1 MQRLFARRLR
11 VCTISPS
18 AREASL
24 CTRVFFAP
32 CRRLREA
39 LESSAELACTYPFTL
54 TMYTTRPGRA
64 HTTGVDAPDHNPH
77 PTAGFR
83 STVRTVFGARYMP
96 RCPIKSSFGRS
107 GYSHPSYISSGSR
120 AAVRCAA
127 CDAHAGP
134 WFVVVER
141 RGGFCP
147 FSAHG
152 PTQTRRRRS
161 RLRPLRA
168 CRSFRE

>member
-24 CTRVFFAP
+24 CTRLFFAP

-64 HTTGVDAPDHNPH
+64 HTTGVDAPDDIP
-77 PTAGFR
+77 PPFR
-83 STVRTVFGARYMP
+83 STVYRRFVARYMQIP
-96 RCPIKSSFGRS
+96 DEIEFWTFRLLPPILCIVRLACRG
-107 GYSHPSYISSGSR
+107 
-120 AAVRCAA
+120 AVR
-127 CDAHAGP
+127 G
-134 WFVVVER
+134 V
-141 RGGFCP
+141 
-147 FSAHG
+147 
-152 PTQTRRRRS
+152 RRS
-161 RLRPLRA
+161 RWTVVRGCSERRA
-168 CRSFRE
+168 ASAPSPARTVTQTETLTLAAASRLSGLSFRE

>member
-64 HTTGVDAPDHNPH
+64 HTTGVDAPDDIP
-77 PTAGFR
+77 PPFR
-83 STVRTVFGARYMP
+83 STRVPSIWRAICRYPM
-96 RCPIKSSFGRS
+96 KSSFGRS
-107 GYSHPSYISSGSR
+107 GYSHPSYVSSGSR

-134 WFVVVER
+134 WFVVVASAA
-141 RGGFCP
+141 GGFCP
-147 FSAHG
+147 FSGPHGDADGDAH
-152 PTQTRRRRS
+152 
-161 RLRPLRA
+161 A
-168 CRSFRE
+168 CGRFALVWSLVS

>member
-64 HTTGVDAPDHNPH
+64 HTTGVDAPDDIP
-77 PTAGFR
+77 PPFR
-83 STVRTVFGARYMP
+83 STVYRPDLARYIGICRYPM
-96 RCPIKSSFGRS
+96 KSSFGRS
-107 GYSHPSYISSGSR
+107 GYSHPSYVSSGSR

-141 RGGFCP
+141 RAA
-147 FSAHG
+147 SA
-152 PTQTRRRRS
+152 PSPARTVTQTETLTLAAAS
-161 RLRPLRA
+161 RFA

>member
-64 HTTGVDAPDHNPH
+64 HTTGVDAPDDIP
-77 PTAGFR
+77 PPFR
-83 STVRTVFGARYMP
+83 STVYRRFVARYMQIP
-96 RCPIKSSFGRS
+96 DEIEFWTFRLLPPILCIVRLACRG
-107 GYSHPSYISSGSR
+107 
-120 AAVRCAA
+120 AVRGVRRSRWTVVRGCSERGGRLLPPFSGPHGDADG
-127 CDAHAGP
+127 DAHACGRFALV
-134 WFVVVER
+134 WSLV
-141 RGGFCP
+141 
-147 FSAHG
+147 S
-152 PTQTRRRRS
+152 
-161 RLRPLRA
+161 
-168 CRSFRE
+168 

>member
-18 AREASL
+18 VREASL

-64 HTTGVDAPDHNPH
+64 HTTGVDAPDDIP
-77 PTAGFR
+77 PPFR
-83 STVRTVFGARYMP
+83 STVRTVDFWRAIRCRYPM
-96 RCPIKSSFGRS
+96 KSSFGRS
-107 GYSHPSYISSGSR
+107 GYSHPSYVSSGSR

-141 RGGFCP
+141 RAA
-147 FSAHG
+147 SA
-152 PTQTRRRRS
+152 PSPARTVTQTETLTLAAAS
-161 RLRPLRA
+161 RLSGL
-168 CRSFRE
+168 SFRE

>member
-64 HTTGVDAPDHNPH
+64 HTTGVDAPDDIP
-77 PTAGFR
+77 PPFR
-83 STVRTVFGARYMP
+83 STVYRRFGALYAGYPM
-96 RCPIKSSFGRS
+96 KSSFGRS
-107 GYSHPSYISSGSR
+107 GYSHPSYVSSGSR

-141 RGGFCP
+141 RAA
-147 FSAHG
+147 SA
-152 PTQTRRRRS
+152 PSPARTVTQTETLTLAAAS
-161 RLRPLRA
+161 RLSGL
-168 CRSFRE
+168 SFRE